1 MREQETAQ
9 ASKRGPHPLPSW
21 EEKAKRLLKAEMER
35 EGATFKVLSRNL
47 EREKIYETAAQLNR
61 KINRGKFSAGF
72 FLACLA
78 ALEVREIAVP
88 EGKHAMDKSGDEPAA
103 MA

>member
-21 EEKAKRLLKAEMER
+21 EEKAKRLLKAEMDLK
-35 EGATFKVLSRNL
+35 GATFKILSRNL
-47 EREKIYETAAQLNR
+47 EREEIYETAAQLNR

-88 EGKHAMDKSGDEPAA
+88 EGKPAMDKSGDEPAA
-103 MA
+103 TA

>member
-1 MREQETAQ
+1 MREQETVQ
-9 ASKRGPHPLPSW
+9 ASKRGPHPLPW

-35 EGATFKVLSRNL
+35 KGATFKILSRNL
-47 EREKIYETAAQLNR
+47 EREEIYETAAQLNR

-88 EGKHAMDKSGDEPAA
+88 EGQPAMDKSGDEPAA
-103 MA
+103 VA